1 MVANRL
7 RNTRN
12 TIGTGLAG
20 TCFVVLLLSFVG
32 EARAFTA
39 SDYRW
44 GVSAGYGGTG
54 ISSTQPLS
62 NGAIGTVQR
71 SDGPVVASVFVETLL
86 SDYFGLAFEHSRG
99 VNFVPFSAGVSFT
112 GFVSRWYFL
121 EPAPAMSAAPS
132 GSTILIKRFVPFYGI
147 AVGLAQADIQR
158 DVNDGAPTVSG
169 SGMFFGMRLGA
180 DYPTKL
186 GQGIRPELV
195 VSTTQYSSMFATAKT
210 AYPAPLIQ
218 EFSLQCAWYFN
229 F

>member
-1 MVANRL
+1 MASKSLN
-7 RNTRN
+7 
-12 TIGTGLAG
+12 
-20 TCFVVLLLSFVG
+20 LSWFGHFIFLVFAIYSG
-32 EARAFTA
+32 RASAFTA

-44 GVSAGYGGTG
+44 GVSIGYGRTG
-54 ISSTQPLS
+54 MSSTQPLTS
-62 NGAIGTVQR
+62 GAIGTVSR
-71 SDGPVVASVFVETLL
+71 ADGPVVASIFVDTLL
-86 SDYFGLAFEHSRG
+86 SDSFGLGFEHSRG

-112 GFVSRWYFL
+112 GFVSRWYFMG
-121 EPAPAMSAAPS
+121 PAPAMMDSPS
-132 GSTILIKRFVPFYGI
+132 ESTILIKRFVPFYGLT
-147 AVGLAQADIQR
+147 VGLAQADIQR

-210 AYPAPLIQ
+210 TYPAPLIQ
-218 EFSLQCAWYFN
+218 AFSLQCAWYFN